1 MTTKRFISAQ
11 LFIALSAAALPLRA
25 DDLLE
30 ARLKR
35 IEEMSPAEKAELF
48 QKKKRFDDLTAQEQE
63 RIRKL
68 HAEVE
73 ARSDR
78 DELVNV
84 MKIYHDWLRTLTT
97 NQRAI
102 LRAKPDEEQRVA
114 YIKQIVAEQQ
124 RAAWRKLAEQASPGD
139 LDVVFNWLKEFVQRN
154 QEKLAPGE
162 LGKRLA
168 ELDEDRQTL
177 VLIHL
182 MYAARFP
189 GALRPG
195 REDVE
200 KLLENEDLSEDA
212 KSFFKATEDPQRRYQ
227 LIAIWSRAAWWS
239 KAFPNVTTEQLAS
252 FFEKLPA
259 EERDRLE
266 LMPPAERDAELRLLY
281 ARVNFLRRGELGDH
295 PWGRRGSRRGGSR
308 GKDESSEGRKTDR

>member
-1 MTTKRFISAQ
+1 MSTKRFISGL
-11 LFIALSAAALPLRA
+11 LFMALCAASLPLRA
-25 DDLLE
+25 DDLLK
-30 ARLKR
+30 ARLRR
-35 IEEMSPAEKAELF
+35 IEGMSSEAKAELL
-48 QKKKRFDDLTAQEQE
+48 QKQKRFDDLATQEQE
-63 RIRKL
+63 RLRKL

-73 ARSDR
+73 ARPDR

-84 MKIYHDWLRTLTT
+84 MKNYHDWLRTLTT

-154 QEKLAPGE
+154 REKLAPGE

-182 MYAARFP
+182 MYASRFP

-200 KLLENEDLSEDA
+200 ALLPQLSKAAQD
-212 KSFFKATEDPQRRYQ
+212 FFKATDDLPRRYQ

-252 FFEKLPA
+252 FFDKLPA
-259 EERDRLE
+259 EEQDRLQ
-266 LMPPAERDAELRLLY
+266 LLPPAERASEERLLY
-281 ARVNFLRRGELGDH
+281 ARANFLRRGELGDY
-295 PWGRRGSRRGGSR
+295 PWGGRGSRRSGSR
-308 GKDESSEGRKTDR
+308 GKNESSDGRKRDR